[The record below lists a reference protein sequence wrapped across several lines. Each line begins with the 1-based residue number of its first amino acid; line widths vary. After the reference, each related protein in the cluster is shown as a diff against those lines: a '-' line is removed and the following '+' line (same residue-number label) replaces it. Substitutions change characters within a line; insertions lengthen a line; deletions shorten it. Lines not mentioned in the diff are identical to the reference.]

1 MTKSVCFIV
10 TNRVRTFVKQNES
23 AEQTEF
29 INITKDGSADYQS
42 SEIDC
47 ILNFRTPFDLRD
59 EGFMQFNGKTVPTKA
74 FSGLYQC
81 IGVTSEFSGGKFEQ
95 TLNLIRR
102 RNQEEPSKAQ
112 NPAQKTKTVDGL
124 EITNPT
130 QPSKS
135 QNALYIEGNEENQ
148 IDHGGS

>member
-1 MTKSVCFIV
+1 
-10 TNRVRTFVKQNES
+10 
-23 AEQTEF
+23 
-29 INITKDGSADYQS
+29 
-42 SEIDC
+42 
-47 ILNFRTPFDLRD
+47 
-59 EGFMQFNGKTVPTKA
+59 MQFNGKTVPTKA

-130 QPSKS
+130 QASKS